1 MYPIL
6 RYDVLL
12 IKSAPDPCT
21 GSVSYYVINHS
32 GDRYRVTPALYSALL
47 HADGTHPLFPE
58 EDDKALLLKLE
69 QFELILT
76 SRVVPI
82 NFFLK
87 QFILFPVGSTAR
99 PLRPFCSVLNF
110 FLPWAAVC
118 VFVLSRVRA
127 QNGSYDI
134 AGLDQA
140 SNVHQQLRFMA
151 GSLGHKSSSDAVF
164 YASDELFFSSVSF

>member
-12 IKSAPDPCT
+12 TKSAPDPCT

-47 HADGTHPLFPE
+47 HADGIHPLFPE

-87 QFILFPVGSTAR
+87 RFILFPVGSTAR
-99 PLRPFCSVLNF
+99 SLRPFCSVLNF

-127 QNGSYDI
+127 
-134 AGLDQA
+134 
-140 SNVHQQLRFMA
+140 
-151 GSLGHKSSSDAVF
+151 
-164 YASDELFFSSVSF
+164 